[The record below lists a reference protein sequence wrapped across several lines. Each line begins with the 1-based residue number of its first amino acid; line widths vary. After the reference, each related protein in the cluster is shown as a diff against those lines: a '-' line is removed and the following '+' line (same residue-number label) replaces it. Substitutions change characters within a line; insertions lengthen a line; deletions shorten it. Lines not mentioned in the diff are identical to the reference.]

1 MPGPASSTTTSSS
14 NAPPP
19 EESQPQLTPAHLRA
33 LLQELDVSVEE
44 GLSTREASARRHLYG
59 VNQVDPPIQCPGW
72 ICCLLPCIK
81 SIPSQKQFLAM
92 QPEDAE
98 VKRNGQWIRYDA
110 SSLVKSDI
118 IRLEEG
124 DVVPA
129 DCTVLWTEPTHH
141 NNDDDGNEFLV
152 DHGPVTGDTKKPETH
167 PAELYWGGRVL
178 VGSCVAVVTAV
189 GNATRVG
196 QLIQAGSFPVQQ
208 PQQHSQNSGSSS
220 CSVIQQD
227 RDDEEGGI
235 ALLSRDKNGKE
246 DAMV

>member
-1 MPGPASSTTTSSS
+1 MPGPQPSTSATTTT
-14 NAPPP
+14 P
-19 EESQPQLTPAHLRA
+19 EPQLSPAHRA
-33 LLQELDVSVEE
+33 LLQELDVTVEQ
-44 GLSTREASARRHLYG
+44 GLTTREASARRSIYG
-59 VNQVDPPIQCPGW
+59 ENQVDPPIKCPGW
-72 ICCLLPCIK
+72 VCCLLPCIK
-81 SIPSQKQFLAM
+81 NIPSQKQFLAM

-110 SSLVKSDI
+110 SSLVQSDI

-129 DCTVLWTEPTHH
+129 DCTVLWTEPAH
-141 NNDDDGNEFLV
+141 NNDDDEFLV
-152 DHGPVTGDTKKPETH
+152 DHGPVTGDTQKPAVH

-189 GNATRVG
+189 GQATRVG
-196 QLIQAGSFPVQQ
+196 QLIQAGCFPVQ
-208 PQQHSQNSGSSS
+208 PQHSQNSGSSS
-220 CSVIQQD
+220 SMQQD
-227 RDDEEGGI
+227 CDEEEGGI